1 MKDEILAEI
10 HAIKDASGRKYRAGF
25 AAMMNDLR
33 QRQERSG
40 RRIIRRKRNRTPA
53 GGLKRKG

>member
-1 MKDEILAEI
+1 MRDEILAEI
-10 HAIKDASGRKYRAGF
+10 HAIKDANVRKYRAGF

-40 RRIIRRKRNRTPA
+40 RRIIRLKRNRAPA